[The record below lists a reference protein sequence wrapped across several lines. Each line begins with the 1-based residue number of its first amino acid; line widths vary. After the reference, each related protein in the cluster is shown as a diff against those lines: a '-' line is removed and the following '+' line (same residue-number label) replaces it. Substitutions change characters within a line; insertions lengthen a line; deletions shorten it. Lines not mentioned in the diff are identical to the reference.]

1 MADSTKNIHNS
12 EFEQKLKEAAGEP
25 VPKTHTSA
33 LKSDVSS
40 DYDPD
45 VIPVNKEQV
54 RADNVIPVIEEQVHV
69 DKEVVET
76 GSVYIYKDVHEEEVS
91 VDLPYSHEEVE
102 IERVPI
108 NEYAAETPPPIRY
121 EGEKMI
127 IPVLKEVLV
136 VEKRTMVVEELH
148 IIKRRIENK
157 ETQKVNLRREE
168 IKVDRED
175 YNQDRTESENQA
187 PY

>member
-1 MADSTKNIHNS
+1 MADSTKKIQNS
-12 EFEQKLKEAAGEP
+12 EFEQKLREAAGEST
-25 VPKTHTSA
+25 PKSYRSTP
-33 LKSDVSS
+33 
-40 DYDPD
+40 DPD
-45 VIPVNKEQV
+45 IEP
-54 RADNVIPVIEEQVHV
+54 DVIPVIEEQVHV

-102 IERVPI
+102 IERVPV
-108 NEYAAETPPPIRY
+108 NEYAEGTPPPIRY

-136 VEKRTMVVEELH
+136 VEKRIMVVEELH
-148 IIKRRIENK
+148 ITKRRIENK
-157 ETQKVNLRREE
+157 ETQKINLRREE
-168 IKVDRED
+168 IKVDRDD
-175 YNQDRTESENQA
+175 YLNGRTESENQA